1 MKRYP
6 RLELYGIS
14 EETKA
19 ALKHLSQAH
28 GVRVGTMV
36 EPVLKKYVRLPE
48 NRRLIKRE
56 KNGGY

>member
-1 MKRYP
+1 
-6 RLELYGIS
+6 LYGIS

-19 ALKHLSQAH
+19 DLKHLSQAH

-48 NRRLIKRE
+48 NRKLIKRE
-56 KNGGY
+56 KNSGY

>member
-1 MKRYP
+1 M
-6 RLELYGIS
+6 
-14 EETKA
+14 
-19 ALKHLSQAH
+19 KHLSQAH